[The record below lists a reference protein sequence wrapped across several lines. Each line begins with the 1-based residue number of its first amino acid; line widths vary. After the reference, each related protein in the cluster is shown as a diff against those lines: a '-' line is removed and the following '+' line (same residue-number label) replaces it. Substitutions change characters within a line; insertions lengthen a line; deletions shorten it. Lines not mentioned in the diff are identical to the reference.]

1 MSFWDEKEAKK
12 LFKEPPCYN
21 ASIEKP
27 YIKRLNNINLLQELP
42 FYDELNIIKTSK
54 AFKDYVKSYSI
65 EIINSKGPSIR
76 FKISKSS
83 IKGFFKHFLDE
94 VKGFKCQMTLRV
106 LLNKYKENTDRE
118 FTTVYF
124 NSTTKTVIDSKY
136 DLDK

>member
-1 MSFWDEKEAKK
+1 MGSKEAKK
-12 LFKEPPCYN
+12 LFKEPPFYN
-21 ASIEKP
+21 ASTEKP

-54 AFKDYVKSYSI
+54 AFKDYVKSYNI
-65 EIINSKGPSIR
+65 EITNSKGPSIQ

-94 VKGFKCQMTLRV
+94 FKGFKCQMTLRV

-124 NSTTKTVIDSKY
+124 SSTTKTVIDSKY
-136 DLDK
+136 DFDK

>member
-54 AFKDYVKSYSI
+54 AFKKLC
-65 EIINSKGPSIR
+65 K
-76 FKISKSS
+76 
-83 IKGFFKHFLDE
+83 
-94 VKGFKCQMTLRV
+94 
-106 LLNKYKENTDRE
+106 KYI
-118 FTTVYF
+118 V
-124 NSTTKTVIDSKY
+124 
-136 DLDK
+136 

>member
-1 MSFWDEKEAKK
+1 MRFWDEKEAKK
-12 LFKEPPCYN
+12 LFKKPLFYN

-65 EIINSKGPSIR
+65 EIINSKGPSIQ

-83 IKGFFKHFLDE
+83 IKDFFKHYLDE

-106 LLNKYKENTDRE
+106 LLNKDYYYTKKIQTENLLL
-118 FTTVYF
+118 FILILPL
-124 NSTTKTVIDSKY
+124 KQ
-136 DLDK
+136 